1 MILHVFLNVTFT
13 IEQITSNSMAQTRSK
28 SVSRASPPESPQSTP
43 PSNFRESVSLETF
56 DQASRRVIFTEPES
70 IEAIKRLG
78 LTFADFNYK
87 PKSAF
92 KKPGCDSSV
101 TDLLYTKSEQR
112 RQSLIEQ
119 ALAMREQVFRE
130 KERDEPEQKRESS
143 LVMIQRKNLE
153 NEQRAFEKARNDRTL
168 ELKKLIIQLLR
179 AAFARQTHT
188 AAMERSMSR
197 IMEAERKKKE
207 RIQLAQERSISLPTI
222 PQATKSDQ
230 PGVWVDRGLER
241 IKEQRRKEAEER
253 KKKALIKEEKARM
266 IQAKSAELFEKHQ
279 RGRQQKIDNEDTR
292 YQNWQ
297 KMQADKAHEMQR
309 KAQERAAKDDS
320 VVKNG
325 CRIEDEMKQ
334 RWVEKLNSQDERVR
348 SACLQKNQELQDR
361 LANTKQRISERTEKA
376 REVQNK
382 HLQMQDEMRKKLD
395 DNDVETE
402 KRLRQ
407 MTTDMNLKFVE
418 RQFDRDTKRLAI
430 QHRRAAEEY
439 DAQKLASQ
447 PSNETLVAE
456 KLQWKAHKLMCQKEA
471 EQNRYLA
478 LRTEI
483 MRVFEAML
491 DDVDPKSLKMLQTLT
506 GIDEREMEQLVEA
519 AKTPASLMSRPS
531 TSSSNRSNL
540 PKVSVPT
547 AQSTPTPFRPR
558 SVLRK

>member
-1 MILHVFLNVTFT
+1 MIRHVFLSVTLT
-13 IEQITSNSMAQTRSK
+13 IGQITSNSMAQTRSK
-28 SVSRASPPESPQSTP
+28 SVSRASPPESPQSSLR
-43 PSNFRESVSLETF
+43 SNFRESVSLETF
-56 DQASRRVIFTEPES
+56 DQTSRRVIFTEPES

-87 PKSAF
+87 PKSTF

-119 ALAMREQVFRE
+119 ALAMREQVFQE

-153 NEQRAFEKARNDRTL
+153 NEQRAFEKARNDRAS

-230 PGVWVDRGLER
+230 PGVWVDRGIER

-320 VVKNG
+320 IVKNG
-325 CRIEDEMKQ
+325 CRIEEEMKQ
-334 RWVEKLNSQDERVR
+334 RWVEKLNSQDERVK

-382 HLQMQDEMRKKLD
+382 HLQMKDEMRKKLD

-402 KRLRQ
+402 KRLKQ

-447 PSNETLVAE
+447 PSNETSVAE
-456 KLQWKAHKLMCQKEA
+456 KLQWQAHKLMCQKEV

-483 MRVFEAML
+483 MRVFEEML
-491 DDVDPKSLKMLQTLT
+491 DDVDPRSLKMLQTLT
-506 GIDEREMEQLVEA
+506 GIDEREMEHLVEA

-531 TSSSNRSNL
+531 TSASNRSNL
-540 PKVSVPT
+540 PRVSVPT
-547 AQSTPTPFRPR
+547 AQSTPTPIRPR